1 MNIGKRIKLLRKKQ
15 GLSQKKMGEDLGL
28 GISTISQYENLV
40 NTPDTKTVI
49 KIAEYFNVTT
59 DYLFGLTDR
68 PDFRLLKKEEL
79 EEFLPKKTVEEEEIH
94 LQVDGKLKKLDKEK
108 QEQIKKYLKEIGVLD

>member
-1 MNIGKRIKLLRKKQ
+1 MNIGERIKLLRKKQ

>member
-1 MNIGKRIKLLRKKQ
+1 MNIGERIKKLRKKQ